1 MAWYLEYRVLHEP
14 QNGNPLLKS
23 MRQLSSELVEEH
35 LDNPEISTVEQCIQR
50 LCSISMNSRGPKARY
65 EEIFDR
71 QSAVTEDEYNRN
83 LFAAGL
89 CTNTLPIV
97 RRCVSTDEQLLLQL
111 EEYTKS
117 SLFPPFVDL
126 ATGYSDNAL
135 LEYLMTGGT
144 TTLNRKVRTLLFVSA
159 AKAGHMEQAVF
170 LYNFKKDE
178 APWEFGRE
186 SSAHKHEIEAL
197 DYAVRSTDLE
207 TMKFI
212 FELKKEHP
220 TEIQRVVTNYSFML
234 SDCARV
240 GRVDTA
246 SYLLS
251 QGADARGYPEM
262 HAPYISND
270 PIKGAC
276 SSDGSNMATIEL
288 LIKHGA
294 DPNVT
299 IAAAASRG
307 RTALVRQLLD
317 FGITPIKALC
327 PAAEGPFLEIVRMLL
342 DAGVDANES
351 TGADSPLVSAISKEH
366 TVLFNLLI
374 ERGADIKSPGTAEE
388 CVKYAKKD
396 GLESMLQLLEQH
408 GVDINMP
415 EGDDK
420 EVTS

>member
-1 MAWYLEYRVLHEP
+1 MKQVL
-14 QNGNPLLKS
+14 
-23 MRQLSSELVEEH
+23 
-35 LDNPEISTVEQCIQR
+35 
-50 LCSISMNSRGPKARY
+50 
-65 EEIFDR
+65 
-71 QSAVTEDEYNRN
+71 
-83 LFAAGL
+83 
-89 CTNTLPIV
+89 
-97 RRCVSTDEQLLLQL
+97 
-111 EEYTKS
+111 
-117 SLFPPFVDL
+117 
-126 ATGYSDNAL
+126 
-135 LEYLMTGGT
+135 
-144 TTLNRKVRTLLFVSA
+144 
-159 AKAGHMEQAVF
+159 F

-178 APWEFGRE
+178 APWEFGQE
-186 SSAHKHEIEAL
+186 SSVHKHEIAAL
-197 DYAVRSTDLE
+197 EDALRSTDLE
-207 TMKFI
+207 TLKFI
-212 FELKKEHP
+212 FELRKEYP
-220 TEIQRVVTNYSFML
+220 TEKWRPAPCLEFML

-240 GRVDTA
+240 GHVDTV

-262 HAPYISND
+262 HAPYISNS

-276 SSDGSNMATIEL
+276 SSGGGNMATIEL

-317 FGITPIKALC
+317 CGMTPVTALS

-342 DAGVDANES
+342 EAGVDANES

-388 CVKYAKKD
+388 CVKYANKD

-415 EGDDK
+415 ESDDK
-420 EVTS
+420 